1 MGINSYQAAPTRP
14 CDYGKCMAAGLL
26 PSHLV
31 LTETGFSQ
39 AVKNSPY
46 EYGRLFG
53 KDDFEN
59 ERDSAKIVQ
68 YLKEEY

>member
-1 MGINSYQAAPTRP
+1 
-14 CDYGKCMAAGLL
+14 MAAGSL